1 MIWQPIEI
9 HFGKV
14 PTIFRVICKLNN
26 ICMYS
31 WLRKNPS
38 GVLLDAEAPPF
49 GDDENL
55 WNTFDITICL
65 DDSYDQPTDNDIQE
79 RQENRFNHLRE
90 QRRVYSAR
98 NIPRQDALMEEFF
111 VLVCVL
117 IKLTKFIKIPYRGQ
131 TTGLKTF
138 SVLKMIFSVVKI
150 TKFNLDLT
158 LYK

>member
-1 MIWQPIEI
+1 
-9 HFGKV
+9 
-14 PTIFRVICKLNN
+14 
-26 ICMYS
+26 
-31 WLRKNPS
+31 
-38 GVLLDAEAPPF
+38 
-49 GDDENL
+49 
-55 WNTFDITICL
+55 
-65 DDSYDQPTDNDIQE
+65 
-79 RQENRFNHLRE
+79 LRE

-98 NIPRQDALMEEFF
+98 NIPRQDALMEEFY

-117 IKLTKFIKIPYRGQ
+117 IKLTKFIKIPYRDQ

>member
-1 MIWQPIEI
+1 MWKPHHLEMMR
-9 HFGKV
+9 
-14 PTIFRVICKLNN
+14 T
-26 ICMYS
+26 Y
-31 WLRKNPS
+31 
-38 GVLLDAEAPPF
+38 E
-49 GDDENL
+49 
-55 WNTFDITICL
+55 NTFDLTIRL

-79 RQENRFNHLRE
+79 RLENHFNHLHE
-90 QRRVYSAR
+90 QHQVYCAK

-138 SVLKMIFSVVKI
+138 LVLKMILLVMKI
-150 TKFNLDLT
+150 TKFHLDLT